1 MTNTNNLFTWSTLNE
16 NGSHIVRVGIYETND
31 GHWAACYPKLL
42 KASLDRLPK
51 SQWYNASVRHSV
63 VQVLMYAYVSN
74 TCMPDRQTH
83 TWKIAPHCDLPLA
96 NTRSAMAHPGALPVF
111 FRRIGTIFH
120 ILELLTISTSQF
132 WRRLKT
138 FLVAG
143 LVTGADWESCSLDRC
158 ITTISLFDYI
168 TLLMLACYH
177 VVFANLVDDR
187 LPNAGL

>member
-1 MTNTNNLFTWSTLNE
+1 MVYSEREWKSHCESRNIHVRDERWTLGRLLPKTLESLF
-16 NGSHIVRVGIYETND
+16 
-31 GHWAACYPKLL
+31 
-42 KASLDRLPK
+42 DRLPK

-74 TCMPDRQTH
+74 TCMPDRQTY

-187 LPNAGL
+187 LPNAGF